1 MRRAL
6 NVRFTHAMC
15 SCVAGS
21 SGHVSIFA
29 SGLEDW
35 FKHALIAHLSSS
47 RLVVHGVDKKR
58 PGTAFVFTPEI
69 NEKDICLNGF

>member
-6 NVRFTHAMC
+6 NVRFAHAMR
-15 SCVAGS
+15 SCVADS
-21 SGHVSIFA
+21 SGNVSIFS

-47 RLVVHGVDKKR
+47 RLVVHRVDKER

-69 NEKDICLNGF
+69 FKKIFLS

>member
-6 NVRFTHAMC
+6 NVRFAHAMH

-21 SGHVSIFA
+21 GGHVSIFA

-47 RLVVHGVDKKR
+47 RLVVHRVDKKR
-58 PGTAFVFTPEI
+58 SGTAFAFTPEI
-69 NEKDICLNGF
+69 NEKYICLNGF